1 MMLDP
6 FFVEIF
12 INKEKKKEHAW
23 WQLLDIYGT
32 ISEKETFVILTIVGS
47 TGQSSSGVKASD
59 DFRWPRREF
68 DGALA
73 NKEKWERKKQQMR
86 KILFAIKFQM

>member
-1 MMLDP
+1 MNCRMLDP

-12 INKEKKKEHAW
+12 INKDGKRRVRKEHAW
-23 WQLLDIYGT
+23 RQLLDIYGT

-73 NKEKWERKKQQMR
+73 NKREMR
-86 KILFAIKFQM
+86 